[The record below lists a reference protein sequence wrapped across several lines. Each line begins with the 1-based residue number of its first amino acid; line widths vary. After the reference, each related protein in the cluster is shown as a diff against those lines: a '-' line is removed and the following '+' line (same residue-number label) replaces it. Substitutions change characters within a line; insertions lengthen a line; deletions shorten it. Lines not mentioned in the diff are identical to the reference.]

1 MPICLRV
8 CFKGGHDG
16 NGTCKQVEAARNA
29 LQMGDIVALEAAPA
43 HLEQRGDDGAQADAH
58 KHEGPLAGAAVQLV
72 HWAVEDGEDARER
85 DGKGCRDGKG
95 VHAG

>member
-1 MPICLRV
+1 MR
-8 CFKGGHDG
+8 D
-16 NGTCKQVEAARNA
+16 TSTQA
-29 LQMGDIVALEAAPA
+29 AAPA
-43 HLEQRGDDGAQADAH
+43 HLEQRGDDGAKADPH